1 MKSVN
6 MGSRDKEGKR
16 FNTAN
21 NSVPLIKYE
30 RKHYLAYLEEILNI
44 LVFSSLL
51 DSGTKTLTGH
61 KYFTKYET
69 LGSSDN
75 SFACVRV
82 CVCVCVC
89 VCVHAH
95 TRACAQPL
103 SYVQIFITLW
113 AAACQVALSMGFS
126 R

>member
-1 MKSVN
+1 

-75 SFACVRV
+75 SFACV

-89 VCVHAH
+89 VCARAH
-95 TRACAQPL
+95 TRLCSATQLCPDF
-103 SYVQIFITLW
+103 YNP
-113 AAACQVALSMGFS
+113 MGCSLPGCFVHGILKV
-126 R
+126 RILE